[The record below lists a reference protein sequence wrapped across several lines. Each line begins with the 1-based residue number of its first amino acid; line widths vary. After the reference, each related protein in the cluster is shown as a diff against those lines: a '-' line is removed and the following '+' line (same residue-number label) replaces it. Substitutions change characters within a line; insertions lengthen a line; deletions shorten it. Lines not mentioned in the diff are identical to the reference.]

1 MLQYYYE
8 FIFYIEGMRD
18 LGSFIREYFPA
29 FTHRNYKLFWIGQCI
44 SLIGTWMQN
53 AALNW
58 LVYSMTRDG
67 FLSGLMTA
75 VQFTPLF
82 VFSLFAGLIIE
93 RYPKRKILIFT
104 QLMLLVIALIFFV
117 LIYFNLLSY
126 PVILILLFLVGT
138 VQALDNP
145 TRQSFVVELVE
156 GKKHLLNA
164 IALNSAAFNS
174 ARLIGPAV
182 AGKVMADLGA
192 KWCFFL
198 NAISFIA
205 VLIGL
210 FMMKMKDSPSREKI
224 KDPKKEIKEG
234 LKYIKTNPKLFY
246 TLISLVIIPT
256 FCMNFNVL
264 IPIYTKDYLMM
275 QEKAYGILL
284 SSVGFGAL
292 IGAIFVATRG
302 SRQRALF
309 LQLWGSLG
317 LSFFLI
323 VIGFV
328 KSYNLS
334 ILILILLGL
343 FMILFSTTSNSI
355 LQFNSPDDMRGRIM
369 SVYSL
374 VFGGLTPLGSIY
386 AGTLAKYLGAN
397 NVFIISGI
405 IGFIGFFILFIR
417 RRSLV

>member
-1 MLQYYYE
+1 
-8 FIFYIEGMRD
+8 MRD

>member
-1 MLQYYYE
+1 MNN
-8 FIFYIEGMRD
+8 II
-18 LGSFIREYFPA
+18 SEYFPA
-29 FTHRNYKLFWIGQCI
+29 FTHRNYKLFWTGQCI

-58 LVYSMTRDG
+58 IVYSITRDG

-104 QLMLLVIALIFFV
+104 QSALLVIAILFYI
-117 LIYFNLLSY
+117 LLYFKILSY
-126 PVILILLFLVGT
+126 PLILVLLFLVGT
-138 VQALDNP
+138 IQALDNP

-182 AGKVMADLGA
+182 AGKVMADFGA
-192 KWCFFL
+192 RWCFLL
-198 NAISFIA
+198 NAISFLA

-210 FMMKMKDSPSREKI
+210 LLMRMNDQPSRKEF

-234 LKYIKTNPKLFY
+234 LKYIRSNPKLFY
-246 TLISLVIIPT
+246 TIISLVIIPT

-264 IPIYTKDYLMM
+264 IPIYTQDYLNMK
-275 QEKAYGILL
+275 EKAYGFLL

-292 IGAIFVATRG
+292 IGAITVAVKG
-302 SRQRALF
+302 SKQMALRF
-309 LQLWGSLG
+309 QLIGSLG
-317 LSFFLI
+317 LSTFL
-323 VIGFV
+323 VIIGLT
-328 KSYNLS
+328 KSYYAS
-334 ILILILLGL
+334 VLILILLGL
-343 FMILFSTTSNSI
+343 FMILFNTTSNSI
-355 LQFNSPDDMRGRIM
+355 LQYNSPDEMRGRIM

-374 VFGGLTPLGSIY
+374 VFGGLTPIGSLY
-386 AGTLAKYLGAN
+386 AGTLAKYFGAN

-405 IGFIGFFILFIR
+405 IGFMGFLILFR
-417 RRSLV
+417 RRKELV

>member
-1 MLQYYYE
+1 M
-8 FIFYIEGMRD
+8 
-18 LGSFIREYFPA
+18 GSFIREYFPA

-58 LVYSMTRDG
+58 LVYAMTRDG

-104 QLMLLVIALIFFV
+104 QLMLLIIALIFFV

-126 PVILILLFLVGT
+126 PVILILLFFVGT

-182 AGKVMADLGA
+182 AGKVMADLGV
-192 KWCFFL
+192 KWCFLL
-198 NAISFIA
+198 NAVSFIA
-205 VLIGL
+205 VIIGL
-210 FMMKMKDSPSREKI
+210 FMMKMKDIPSREKI

-246 TLISLVIIPT
+246 TMISLVIIPT

-275 QEKAYGILL
+275 EEKAYGILL

-302 SRQRALF
+302 SRQRTLYF
-309 LQLWGSLG
+309 QLCGSFG
-317 LSFFLI
+317 LSVFLI
-323 VIGFV
+323 VIGFI

-343 FMILFSTTSNSI
+343 FMILFNTTSNSI

-386 AGTLAKYLGAN
+386 AGTLAKYFGAN

-405 IGFIGFFILFIR
+405 IGFIGFFILFTR

>member
-1 MLQYYYE
+1 MSS
-8 FIFYIEGMRD
+8 I
-18 LGSFIREYFPA
+18 IREYFPA
-29 FTHRNYKLFWIGQCI
+29 FTHRNYKLFWSGQVI

-53 AALNW
+53 AALSW

-75 VQFTPLF
+75 VQFIPLF

-104 QLMLLVIALIFFV
+104 QLMLLIIAFIFFV
-117 LIYFNLLSY
+117 LIYFNLLTY

-145 TRQSFVVELVE
+145 TRQSFVVELVD

-192 KWCFFL
+192 KWCFLL
-198 NAISFIA
+198 NAVSFIA

-210 FMMKMKDSPSREKI
+210 FMMKMKDIPSRDKI

-234 LKYIKTNPKLFY
+234 LRYIKTNPKLFY
-246 TLISLVIIPT
+246 TMISLVIIPT

-284 SSVGFGAL
+284 SSVGLGAL
-292 IGAIFVATRG
+292 IGAIFVAAKG
-302 SRQRALF
+302 SKQRAVYF
-309 LQLWGSLG
+309 QLCGSLG
-317 LSFFLI
+317 LSVFLI
-323 VIGFV
+323 IIGFI

-334 ILILILLGL
+334 IFILILLGL
-343 FMILFSTTSNSI
+343 FMILFNTTSNSI
-355 LQFNSPDDMRGRIM
+355 LQFNSPDEMRGRIM

-386 AGTLAKYLGAN
+386 AGTLAKYFGAN

-405 IGFIGFFILFIR
+405 IGFIGFFILFTR
-417 RRSLV
+417 RRELIK